1 MELVDLSGVKVA
13 NQSRRLTRG
22 GTPELSAF
30 LRATRVSRDIS
41 LDAVAARTKIKR
53 DFFYDLER
61 NDLSKWPSNRF
72 YQESYL
78 RAYATAIGL
87 DPRDVVER
95 FRRELDVPEPEKPA
109 AVRRA
114 PPRRSTQRRL
124 TPATIPIILAIT
136 FVSAYGVGRWLSR
149 EQVVQI
155 PAEETGTAAT
165 SAPVESASAAHVET
179 PVRASALLAES
190 VPVPVIEP
198 EEIAPE
204 DLEGEIMITSTPPG
218 AHVTVDE
225 IGRGPTPVR
234 VRFLSAGSHTIRFV
248 HPEHPIVTRQVTISP
263 ERQRARVSVAL
274 GQSRATN

>member
-13 NQSRRLTRG
+13 SQWRGLTGG

-30 LRATRVSRDIS
+30 LRATRISREIS

-53 DFFYDLER
+53 DFFQDLER
-61 NDLSKWPSNRF
+61 NDLSKWPANRF

-95 FRRELDVPEPEKPA
+95 FRRELDAPEPPKPA
-109 AVRRA
+109 AVPRA
-114 PPRRSTQRRL
+114 PQRRSTQRRL
-124 TPATIPIILAIT
+124 TPATIPVILAVT
-136 FVSAYGVGRWLSR
+136 FVVAYAVGRMLSR
-149 EQVVQI
+149 EQDAQARI
-155 PAEETGTAAT
+155 EEIATASAPARVEST
-165 SAPVESASAAHVET
+165 SAANVEA
-179 PVRASALLAES
+179 PVRASAPLAET
-190 VPVPVIEP
+190 VPAPVVEP

-204 DLEGEIMITSTPPG
+204 DVEGEIMITSTPPG

-225 IGRGPTPVR
+225 IGRGRTPVR

-248 HPEHPIVTRQVTISP
+248 HPAHPIVTRQVTISP

-274 GQSRATN
+274 GRARATN

>member
-13 NQSRRLTRG
+13 NQWRGLTGG

-30 LRATRVSRDIS
+30 LRATRISRDIS

-53 DFFYDLER
+53 DFFQDLER

-78 RAYATAIGL
+78 RAYANAIGL

-95 FRRELDVPEPEKPA
+95 FRRELDVPEPPKPA
-109 AVRRA
+109 AVQRV
-114 PPRRSTQRRL
+114 PQRRSARRRL
-124 TPATIPIILAIT
+124 TPATIPVILAVT
-136 FVSAYGVGRWLSR
+136 FVVAYAAGRWLSR
-149 EQVVQI
+149 DQEAHARVEE
-155 PAEETGTAAT
+155 PATASVAAREST
-165 SAPVESASAAHVET
+165 SAANVET
-179 PVRASALLAES
+179 PVPASAPLAET
-190 VPVPVIEP
+190 VPAPVVEP
-198 EEIAPE
+198 GEIAPE
-204 DLEGEIMITSTPPG
+204 DVEGEIMITSTPPG

-274 GQSRATN
+274 GQARATN